1 MTTGY
6 TRNDTSN
13 NIANGNVVDADDLDG
28 EFDAIVAAFDP
39 STGHNHN
46 GASGEGSPIIS
57 TGPNQEY
64 LSDATALYPKATN
77 TYDLGKTGAKW
88 KDLYLEGD
96 LNVGDISTDALTVSG
111 DIVVTGT
118 VDGRDVA
125 TDGTKLDGI
134 ETGATADQ
142 TGAEIKAAYE
152 AESNTNAFT
161 DSEKTKLT
169 GIETGA
175 DVTDTANV
183 TAAGALMDSE
193 VTNLADVKA
202 FDPADYATPD
212 DVETASLSAQTGT
225 TYTLVIGDRGQIVT
239 MSNASA
245 NTVTIPTNASV
256 SFDTGSVVTVIQIGA
271 GDTTVEGATGVTV
284 NGTSGGSVT
293 ISNQYQGVSLLKIA
307 SDTWVASGA
316 I

>member
-46 GASGEGSPIIS
+46 GASGGGSAIIS

-111 DIVVTGT
+111 NIVVTGT

-125 TDGTKLDGI
+125 TDGTKLD
-134 ETGATADQ
+134 
-142 TGAEIKAAYE
+142 
-152 AESNTNAFT
+152 
-161 DSEKTKLT
+161 

-293 ISNQYQGVSLLKIA
+293 ISDQYQGVSLLKIA

>member
-1 MTTGY
+1 MATGY

-28 EFDAIVAAFDP
+28 EFDAIQSAFDS
-39 STGHNHN
+39 STGHNHDGTSGG
-46 GASGEGSPIIS
+46 GAGITRLGV
-57 TGPNQEY
+57 NQEY
-64 LSDATALYPKATN
+64 LSDAFAFYPKTDD
-77 TYDLGKTGAKW
+77 TYDLGKVAAKW
-88 KDLYLEGD
+88 KDLYLS
-96 LNVGDISTDALTVSG
+96 GDISVGALTATSATVNG
-111 DIVVTGT
+111 NITVTGT

-125 TDGTKLDGI
+125 ADGTKLDGI
-134 ETGATADQ
+134 EA
-142 TGAEIKAAYE
+142 
-152 AESNTNAFT
+152 
-161 DSEKTKLT
+161 
-169 GIETGA
+169 GA
-175 DVTDTANV
+175 DVTDTTNV

-202 FDPADYATPD
+202 FDPADYATAAQGVLADSAAQAD
-212 DVETASLSAQTGT
+212 DVETADISAQTGT
-225 TYTLVIGDRGQIVT
+225 TYTLVIGDRGQVVT
-239 MSNASA
+239 MNNASA

-256 SFDTGSVVTVIQIGA
+256 AFDTGSVVTVIQIGA